1 MLLLKKI
8 ILGLFISSFIGYLE
22 WGNQKTI
29 LGIIEYQLL
38 FEKSFA
44 QETFLHPFVIIPLM
58 GQIALLFM
66 FFAEHPR
73 FWSVLLAASGVGLL
87 FLMLLLVGII
97 STNFKIIIST
107 LPYLSFLAYFILKRK
122 KLYQLTA

>member
-1 MLLLKKI
+1 MSLLKKI

-44 QETFLHPFVIIPLM
+44 QETFLHPFVIVPLM

-87 FLMLLLVGII
+87 FFMLLLVGII

-122 KLYQLTA
+122 KLYQSNA

>member
-8 ILGLFISSFIGYLE
+8 ILGLFICSFIGYLE

-107 LPYLSFLAYFILKRK
+107 LPYLSFLIYFILKRK
-122 KLYQLTA
+122 KLYQSNA